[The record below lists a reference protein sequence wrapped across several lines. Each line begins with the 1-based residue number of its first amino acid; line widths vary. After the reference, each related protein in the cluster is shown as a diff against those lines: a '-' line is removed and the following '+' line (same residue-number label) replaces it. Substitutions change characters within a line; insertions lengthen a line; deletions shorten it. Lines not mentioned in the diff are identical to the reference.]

1 MMRKP
6 VTQSEGVNMKRYP
19 ESTRLV
25 ATIILSLIL
34 AMVAGLGGCITAP
47 EPPAAVP
54 PATSP
59 PQYHILSF
67 ILEGNASDS
76 FPVYIRDHQT
86 LHFFMETDSS
96 KPVDQ
101 RGRVWVHIFTPSGK
115 MLGSYGLQPNN
126 PGQYA
131 GGTLSEGFAQGFST
145 FHTRFSPV
153 DYGWGEGYYRFELV
167 NEFGQT
173 TRVRVEYWLED

>member
-1 MMRKP
+1 MKLTRAII
-6 VTQSEGVNMKRYP
+6 VTV
-19 ESTRLV
+19 
-25 ATIILSLIL
+25 IL
-34 AMVAGLGGCITAP
+34 AMAVGLAGCTTAP

-54 PATSP
+54 LVTSP

-86 LHFFMETDSS
+86 LHFFMEADSN
-96 KPVDQ
+96 KPVEQ
-101 RGRVWVHIFTPSGK
+101 RGRVWVHIVTPSGK

-145 FHTRFSPV
+145 FDTRFSPV
-153 DYGWGEGYYRFELV
+153 DYDWGEGYYRFELE
-167 NEFGQT
+167 NESSQT